1 MMKKTMNKEWMK
13 IASIYI
19 GTVIGA
25 GFASGR
31 EIIEFFGV
39 YGVKGIFGIIIS
51 GILFSLIGG
60 LLLLKIFNNKI
71 SGFEELICKL
81 FGKRFGLILDAIMTI
96 SLYTGFSVMVAG
108 SGAIFK
114 EELGLSFNFG
124 IIVMIVLSFIVFLFS
139 LEGLSFIN
147 SLLVPLL
154 IIGIMFT
161 SIYLN
166 LKEGYDLSN
175 INGVNLT
182 LKGNFLSSS
191 LLYLGS
197 NSLIIVIVFSS
208 LLPLIDSKKT
218 AILGGISG
226 GIVLSILG
234 LSILSSMLV
243 YYNEVASMDIPML
256 RICNYIGNGY
266 RKFYSI
272 ILWVAM
278 FTTALANGFGVM
290 NKVSKNKYKTLI
302 MALFCLLSIPL
313 AKFGFANLVAILYPI
328 TGIIGFV
335 VLIFI
340 LVIL

>member
-1 MMKKTMNKEWMK
+1 MKKVINRKWMK
-13 IASIYI
+13 IASIYV

-39 YGVKGIFGIIIS
+39 YGIKGIFGITIS

-71 SGFEELICKL
+71 SGFEELICKI
-81 FGKRFGLILDAIMTI
+81 FGKKFGLILDNIMTI
-96 SLYTGFSVMVAG
+96 FLYTGFSVMVAG
-108 SGAIFK
+108 SGAIFE
-114 EELGLSFNFG
+114 EELGLSFNLG

-139 LEGLSFIN
+139 LEGFSFIS

-154 IIGIMFT
+154 IIGIIFT

-166 LKEGYDLSN
+166 IKEGYYLSN

-197 NSLIIVIVFSS
+197 NSLIIIIVFSS
-208 LLPLIDSKKT
+208 LLSLIDSKKT
-218 AILGGISG
+218 AILGGVSG
-226 GIVLSILG
+226 GIILFILG

-243 YYNEVASMDIPML
+243 YYDEVATMDIPML
-256 RICNYIGNGY
+256 RICNYIGSGY
-266 RKFYSI
+266 GKFYSI
-272 ILWVAM
+272 ILWAAM
-278 FTTALANGFGVM
+278 FTTALANGFGII
-290 NKVSKNKYKTLI
+290 NKVSKSKYKKLI
-302 MALFCLLSIPL
+302 ITLFCLLSIPL
-313 AKFGFANLVAILYPI
+313 AKFGFSNLVATLYPI
-328 TGIIGFV
+328 SGVIGFV
-335 VLIFI
+335 LLIFI